1 MIWFKRIGLLFLL
14 LLFLII
20 ALIGYVTM
28 TNGGMQRVFSL
39 GQSYV
44 TEELTIGEVDGK
56 LVGPGSFNEIQFNN
70 AAGVDV
76 QIDSVSYDWQPRQ
89 LFSRKL
95 NVDRLNV
102 RGVTV
107 RLPVTESSA
116 GDEVPEPFQ
125 LNDLKIPLAVEFEE
139 LSVRDISIYQP
150 GADEPF
156 IIDELLLRAGGK
168 DDAVKLVEL
177 SATAPQGKLRL
188 GGTLNT
194 SGDWPLALES
204 EWDFNHPQF
213 GPFTG
218 TGSIVGDLQTLTIVH
233 EVEGLVNATV
243 SAEVKDV
250 TGKFSWDGNVKA
262 HSDDLG
268 QISEGLSGIPF
279 QLDADTNGSLEKY
292 YAIGTLASEHEQ
304 TGAFQTAFNVSGDLQ
319 QLELTDSTVEFQDA
333 PTKLGVNGTI
343 DLTSLE
349 ADVTIDWTELVYPLV
364 IEPAMVL
371 SPEGSLQFAG
381 NADNYTVQMNSSIEH
396 EQTGLLNVMAAVSG
410 TPDKITINT
419 FSAEGPPTSVYS
431 VGVIDLKTREI
442 DIKGNWKELRWPLV
456 GEEVLVNSS
465 EAEFSVAG
473 SLDDY
478 EVASTFNL
486 SGKDIPA
493 GDWTLTTRGNTES
506 LNGVRLQGNVL
517 EGQIAA
523 SGDVVFS
530 PVPAWDLAVNAT
542 AINPGVQ
549 WQEHQGKI
557 SFATTTK
564 GSITD
569 SGPNL
574 VADING
580 LSGTYRGQPI
590 AGTGQVAFA
599 DGEMSAD
606 GMKVKVGS
614 AVIDLNGAMGEE
626 LDLALQLDAAD
637 IAHLVPGLKGDIEV
651 NGTLTGTQAAP
662 QLEFDLAARDF
673 DSGSVRVASL
683 AGSGV
688 LDLSGKRRSKIEMT
702 GESLI
707 VSGYQWQNVK
717 IEGDGRPEQHQ
728 LSVSLTGDAPDVA
741 LEMKGGVKN
750 ERWAG
755 SVDKLALLQTPIGD
769 WKLHEPVA
777 IDASRES
784 LKTQVLCLT
793 NFPAVFCAD
802 GNWQSGSGVNARVAV
817 ESFNSELFSD
827 LMPPDIAVDAP
838 LSGTI
843 DFSMKP
849 DGKPNATARFDIP
862 TGKIQFESSGD
873 VLTAILGES
882 RINAELADDSVV
894 TSVDLAL
901 GEIGTI
907 KADAVI
913 SDLYGNQ
920 NLNGE
925 VKSEVQDISLAGIGA
940 SQLQSIDGAFFS
952 DLRLGGTLAAPQLT
966 GDLNLQDFAA
976 EVPSLS
982 LKFKE
987 GNIKAVSDGNGQLN
1001 IQGNVKSGDGDLGVS
1016 GFFNPET
1023 GQMEIALKGNEFQ
1036 VANAE
1041 RQKAV
1046 ISPDLNI
1053 KIDGETISVLGELGI
1068 PSAFIQAGGDSGVV
1082 VESPDVTVME
1092 SADDSKEKP
1101 ENSQVRLGIKVV
1113 LGDDVRVKAGQFD
1126 GALGGGITIEQ
1137 LPGKVPTGS
1146 GAIEVVS
1153 GDFLVYGQKLTME
1166 RGRILFGGG
1175 PLDNPA
1181 LDIDVAR
1188 DVVTYGVK
1196 AGAQVRG
1203 TAQAPTLELKSEPQ
1217 QTDANTIS
1225 YILFGKP
1232 VGTGI
1237 SYTLGKFIT
1246 PDLYVSYGIDLFDKI
1261 YTYNLRY
1268 RVTDTLALVAS
1279 SKVSSEK
1286 QASSG
1291 DLIYTIER

>member
-1 MIWFKRIGLLFLL
+1 MILFKRMGLLLLL
-14 LLFLII
+14 LLFLIVAI
-20 ALIGYVTM
+20 IGYVTM

-56 LVGPGSFNEIQFNN
+56 LVGPGSFSEIQFNN
-70 AAGVDV
+70 AAGIDV
-76 QIDSVSYDWQPRQ
+76 QIDSVSYDWQPKQ

-102 RGVTV
+102 SGVTV
-107 RLPVTESSA
+107 RLPISESA
-116 GDEVPEPFQ
+116 TGDEVSEPFQ
-125 LNDLKIPLAVEFEE
+125 LSDLKIPLAVEFEE

-156 IIDELLLRAGGK
+156 IIDELLLRAAGEK
-168 DDAVKLVEL
+168 DALKLVEF
-177 SATAPQGKLRL
+177 SASAPQGKLQL

-194 SGDWPLALES
+194 SGDWPLALEG
-204 EWDFNHPQF
+204 EWNFDHQQF

-218 TGSIVGDLQTLTIVH
+218 DGSIVGDLQTLNIVH

-243 SAEVKDV
+243 IAEVKDV
-250 TGKFSWDGNVKA
+250 TGKFSWDGNIKA
-262 HSDDLG
+262 NSDDLG

-279 QLDADTNGSLEKY
+279 QLDADTKGSLEKY
-292 YAIGTLASEHEQ
+292 YANGTLATEHEQ
-304 TGAFQTAFNVSGDLQ
+304 TGPFETAFNLSGNLQ
-319 QLELTDSTVEFQDA
+319 QIELTDTSVEFQDA
-333 PTKLGVNGTI
+333 PTKLGLNGTI
-343 DLTSLE
+343 DLNSLE
-349 ADVTIDWTELVYPLV
+349 ADLTVDWKELVYPLV
-364 IEPAMVL
+364 TEPALVL
-371 SPEGSLQFAG
+371 SPDGSLRFTG
-381 NADNYTVQMNSSIEH
+381 NAEAYDVQMKSSVQH
-396 EQTGLLNVMAAVSG
+396 EQTGLLNVVAAVSG
-410 TPDKITINT
+410 TADKISVNT
-419 FSAEGPPTSVYS
+419 FSVDGPPTSINS
-431 VGVIDLKTREI
+431 VGVIDLKTREV
-442 DIKGNWKELRWPLV
+442 DIKGNWKDVRWPLV
-456 GEEVLVNSS
+456 GEEELLRSS
-465 EAEFSVAG
+465 KAEFSVAG

-478 EVASTFNL
+478 QVDAAFDV

-493 GDWTLTTRGNTES
+493 GDWTLSTRGNSES
-506 LNGVRLQGNVL
+506 LSDLSLEGKVL
-517 EGQIAA
+517 EGHIAA

-530 PVPAWDLAVNAT
+530 PIPEWDLSVT
-542 AINPGVQ
+542 AKEINPGVQ
-549 WQEHQGKI
+549 WQEHQGKV
-557 SFATTTK
+557 SFSTTTT
-564 GSITD
+564 GNITD
-569 SGPNL
+569 SGPDLIANL
-574 VADING
+574 ND

-590 AGTGQVAFA
+590 AGSGQIAFVN
-599 DGEMSAD
+599 GEMSAD

-626 LDLALQLDAAD
+626 LDLSLQLDAAD

-651 NGTLTGTQAAP
+651 NGKVTGSQAAP
-662 QLEFDLAARDF
+662 QLEFDLAASDF
-673 DSGSVRVASL
+673 DSGSVQMASL
-683 AGSGV
+683 VGSGV
-688 LDLSGKRRSKIEMT
+688 VDLTGKKLSEIEISGDT
-702 GESLI
+702 LI

-717 IEGDGRPEQHQ
+717 IEGAGRPEQHQ
-728 LSVSLTGDAPDVA
+728 LTVALTGDAPDVA

-755 SVDKLALLQTPIGD
+755 SVDKLELLQTPIGD

-802 GNWQSGSGVNARVAV
+802 GTWQSSTGVNARVAV

-843 DFSMKP
+843 DFSMKT

-862 TGKIQFESSGD
+862 AGKIQFESSGD
-873 VLTAILGES
+873 VITAVLGES
-882 RINAELADDSVV
+882 QINAELEDDRVI
-894 TSVDLAL
+894 TNVDLAL

-920 NLNGE
+920 NLTGV

-952 DLRLGGTLAAPQLT
+952 DLKLGGTLAAPQLT
-966 GDLNLQDFAA
+966 GDVNLQGFAA

-987 GNIKAVSDGNGQLN
+987 GNIKAISDGNGRLN
-1001 IQGNVKSGDGDLGVS
+1001 IQGNVKSGEGDLGVS

-1023 GQMEIALKGNEFQ
+1023 GQMELALKGDEFQ

-1046 ISPDLNI
+1046 ISPDLEI

-1082 VESPDVTVME
+1082 VESPDVTVIE
-1092 SADDSKEKP
+1092 SADESKEKP

-1237 SYTLGKFIT
+1237 SYTLGRFIT

-1279 SKVSSEK
+1279 SKVSTEK